1 MASERTIILHW
12 IGYKTDARASIEY
25 TQAETKMLSSFR
37 KKLHALQQRIA
48 ITDTEATACLVLI
61 AVIGVGTIIR
71 SFSSRETQIDQEHY
85 ATLDAAFTES
95 AQRVIEATPEEAVE
109 TEEVRSEQR
118 TRRTPQRLPPV
129 RLDPNTASGALLQR
143 LPGIGPA
150 LAGRVIDY
158 RTMHGP
164 FSRPQDLMRVSGIGP
179 RIFERISPYIVI
191 VEMQEEQRE
200 ESESGSADDELPVP
214 SEG

>member
-1 MASERTIILHW
+1 
-12 IGYKTDARASIEY
+12 
-25 TQAETKMLSSFR
+25 MLSSIR

-61 AVIGVGTIIR
+61 AIIGIGTIIR
-71 SFSSRETQIDQEHY
+71 SFGSAKAEVDHEYY

-95 AQRVIEATPEEAVE
+95 AERVIETTPEEAIE
-109 TEEVRSEQR
+109 TEEVRNEQR
-118 TRRTPQRLPPV
+118 TRRTPQRLAPV
-129 RLDPNTASGALLQR
+129 RLDPNSASAALLQR

-191 VEMQEEQRE
+191 DEIEEAE
-200 ESESGSADDELPVP
+200 EGLKESESGSMDGERPVL